1 MTDQQTLSDADLV
14 LRSRS
19 GDKRSF
25 DVLIARYKTTL
36 YQFIRRYVGHSDEAY
51 DILQET
57 FIAGWLA
64 LGRYD
69 PERSFATWLRSIALN
84 KCRDHGRRATVRRR
98 IHKLFTDLTLIV
110 APETGRIF
118 LEQDRLQRLDEAIAA
133 LPAFY
138 KEPLLLTL
146 VNGLTQQEAAEQ
158 LHTTPKAIEMRIMRA
173 RKKLSDAFSDF
184 EGEG

>member
-1 MTDQQTLSDADLV
+1 MTDQQAPSDADLA

-19 GDKRSF
+19 GDKHSF
-25 DVLIARYKTTL
+25 DALIARHKTPL
-36 YQFIRRYVGHSDEAY
+36 YQFIRRYVGSRDEAY

-57 FIAGWLA
+57 FIASWLA

-69 PERSFATWLRSIALN
+69 VERSFATWLRSIALN
-84 KCRDHGRRATVRRR
+84 KCRDHGRRNAVRKRVY
-98 IHKLFTDLTLIV
+98 KLFADLTTIL
-110 APETGRIF
+110 APRTSSPHPEATR
-118 LEQDRLQRLDEAIAA
+118 LERLDEAIAA

-158 LHTTPKAIEMRIMRA
+158 LRTTPKAVEMRISRA
-173 RKKLSDAFSDF
+173 RKKLTEAFSDLEA
-184 EGEG
+184 EG